1 MCLLFF
7 SYMNHPEY
15 WMVFAGN
22 RDEFYDRPT
31 KSLSLWNN
39 GTDILAG
46 RDLKANGTWLGITK
60 TGKLAAIT
68 NYRDP
73 ANNLL
78 SDKNIPSRGNLVSE
92 FLSGKKSAKKYLEYI
107 KTMGYR
113 YNGFNLVVGDRGGV
127 YYFSNKKKG
136 VQAIKPGLYGLSNH
150 LLNTPWPK
158 VKKGMDRFKDLHE
171 HKNEI
176 KAEDLFAILQDKT
189 RPPDAELPDTGVG
202 LDMERLLSSIFIH
215 SNNYGTRS
223 SSVILF
229 RTNGQVTFIE
239 RSHNHNGERIAE
251 HKDISHFFNIDL

>member
-1 MCLLFF
+1 MSLLFF

-15 WMVFAGN
+15 WLVFAGN

-39 GTDILAG
+39 GADILAG

-60 TGKLAAIT
+60 TGKFAAIT

-73 ANNLL
+73 ANDLL
-78 SDKNIPSRGNLVSE
+78 SYEDVPSRGNLVSE

-107 KTMGYR
+107 ETMGYR
-113 YNGFNLVVGDRGGV
+113 YKGFNLVLGDRDGF
-127 YYFSNKKKG
+127 YYFSNRKEG
-136 VQAIKPGLYGLSNH
+136 IQLIKPGLYGLSNH

-158 VKKGMDRFKDLHE
+158 VKKGLARFKELHK

-176 KAEDLFAILQDKT
+176 NTEDLFTMLKDRT
-189 RPPDAELPDTGVG
+189 RPPDVELPDTGVG
-202 LDMERLLSSIFIH
+202 LDRERLLSSMFIH

-229 RTNGQVTFIE
+229 KTNGQVTFIE
-239 RSHNHNGERIAE
+239 RTYNYNRERIAG
-251 HKDISHFFNIDL
+251 HKDIRNENFIS